1 MYRIF
6 KRKILP
12 YYITQILYHN
22 MKKLF
27 VLLTFLSLASCSVEQ
42 RIKDYSYTNEWHYT
56 NDGRYQVYQTKGGKK
71 YIIIINER
79 ETKLKRKYIK

>member
-1 MYRIF
+1 MYLIY
-6 KRKILP
+6 KRKILH
-12 YYITQILYHN
+12 YCTYQIRYHN

-71 YIIIINER
+71 YIIIINKK
-79 ETKLKRKYIK
+79 ETKLPRKYIK